1 MFALCITCAFPWHPS
16 PRRVR
21 ERIRA
26 KEQAAREQVEVR
38 EDFRD
43 VEKRYND
50 IPTKTDV
57 EKVPLGQEIKAEA
70 ETET

>member
-26 KEQAAREQVEVR
+26 KEQAREQVDVR

-50 IPTKTDV
+50 IPTKTDA

-70 ETET
+70 ESEA

>member
-26 KEQAAREQVEVR
+26 KEQAREQVEVR

-50 IPTKTDV
+50 IPTKNDG
-57 EKVPLGQEIKAEA
+57 EKVPLGQEIKADV
-70 ETET
+70 ETEA

>member
-43 VEKRYND
+43 VEKRCND
-50 IPTKTDV
+50 IPTKTDA
-57 EKVPLGQEIKAEA
+57 EKVPLGQEVKADT
-70 ETET
+70 ETEA

>member
-26 KEQAAREQVEVR
+26 KEQAREQVEVR

-50 IPTKTDV
+50 IPTKADV
-57 EKVPLGQEIKAEA
+57 EKVPLGKEIKADV
-70 ETET
+70 ETEA

>member
-26 KEQAAREQVEVR
+26 KEQAKEQVEVR
-38 EDFRD
+38 EDYRD

-70 ETET
+70 ETEA

>member
-26 KEQAAREQVEVR
+26 KEQAKEQVEVR
-38 EDFRD
+38 EDFSEV

-50 IPTKTDV
+50 IPTKTDA
-57 EKVPLGQEIKAEA
+57 EKVPLDQEIKADV
-70 ETET
+70 ETEA

>member
-26 KEQAAREQVEVR
+26 KEQAKIQVDVR

-50 IPTKTDV
+50 IPTKTDA

-70 ETET
+70 ESEA

>member
-26 KEQAAREQVEVR
+26 KEQAREHVEVR

-43 VEKRYND
+43 VEKRYNG
-50 IPTKTDV
+50 ITTKTDV

-70 ETET
+70 EA

>member
-26 KEQAAREQVEVR
+26 KEQAASEQVEVR

-50 IPTKTDV
+50 IPNETDA
-57 EKVPLGQEIKAEA
+57 EKVPLGQEIKADVENEA
-70 ETET
+70 

>member
-1 MFALCITCAFPWHPS
+1 MD
-16 PRRVR
+16 
-21 ERIRA
+21 
-26 KEQAAREQVEVR
+26 VR

-50 IPTKTDV
+50 IPTKTDA

-70 ETET
+70 ESEA